1 MFFTLSKILGFFLK
15 AYNLIFFSIL
25 IYILLSKSRLYFL
38 RMMSYFFGFLAL
50 FVIIIGGFSYIPNYL
65 IWKFENFIEI
75 QKPIN
80 PDGIILLGGAFVGS
94 KKAFDLNQVS
104 LGGRAERVVETLRL
118 LNEHKEAKL
127 LFVSNA
133 SMLVNSGISEA
144 EQAKQF
150 FEIFQINDQRLII
163 KEISNNTYQESI
175 EIANHL
181 REKGGKWIIVT
192 SALHMPRT
200 IALMQSRD
208 LGNSIIFPY
217 PTDFTSF
224 NPKFNLKFSFNN
236 IGRLDNL
243 IHEIIG
249 LLAYRVTGRTKI
261 FFPDLNLIPVNFN

>member
-1 MFFTLSKILGFFLK
+1 MFFTLSKIIGVFLK

-38 RMMSYFFGFLAL
+38 RIMSYFFGFLAL

-118 LNEHKEAKL
+118 LNEHKKAKL

-133 SMLVNSGISEA
+133 SILVNSGISEA

-150 FEIFQINDQRLII
+150 FKIFQIVNIFEFLL
-163 KEISNNTYQESI
+163 KHLFHKNPCCSGFCKKGVPSYCKFNSL
-175 EIANHL
+175 EIAEEA
-181 REKGGKWIIVT
+181 EKGSPIK
-192 SALHMPRT
+192 R
-200 IALMQSRD
+200 
-208 LGNSIIFPY
+208 
-217 PTDFTSF
+217 
-224 NPKFNLKFSFNN
+224 NLY
-236 IGRLDNL
+236 L
-243 IHEIIG
+243 
-249 LLAYRVTGRTKI
+249 
-261 FFPDLNLIPVNFN
+261 